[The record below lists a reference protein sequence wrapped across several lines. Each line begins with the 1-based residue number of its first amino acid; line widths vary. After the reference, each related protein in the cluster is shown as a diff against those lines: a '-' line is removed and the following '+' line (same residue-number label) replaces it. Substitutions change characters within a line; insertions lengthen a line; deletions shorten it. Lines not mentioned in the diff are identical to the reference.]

1 MNEIWIEKSDGY
13 FFPKN
18 AKMSPAILAKLKM
31 LFLEGLAEDRIY
43 GIFISF
49 EKSVLLSDEDAELL
63 KFPPQNPYR
72 LSIRT
77 SGILG
82 KPDFKYILEIIRP
95 DGQFFI
101 SPQINGAL
109 LHIDSEIIYRLNA
122 DQYELVQL
130 TQDSNKNISKLNQ
143 KQAMTYSLKNI
154 YQIQQHAI
162 STEAKLETFLSPEN
176 MKIIVPDGLDVKFQ
190 EISKENFQ
198 IQPVLLSKNNNGN
211 FSEIGSENFQ
221 EIFSKRRDVSDV
233 YVDKNRTRYI
243 FSEKIQKGLQ
253 QIKSVPK
260 LSKADKERYSLQP
273 KELFSEEIFH
283 FSDRII
289 GIDEVPPNFYYGKNF
304 YKIDWFG
311 DISEKNEQKNFSSD
325 VEEKTDEKNLSE
337 KIFAL
342 KIKPNFERIDYV
354 ANKNLRQGNF
364 FENPLNSDVKLLQHQ
379 LDGVK
384 KILNLWQKGL
394 KGVLLADDMGLGKTL
409 QTLAFIAGLKK
420 CCSDYLKINN
430 PVLIV
435 APTAL
440 LSNWKSE
447 YKKFVQ
453 KNIFSSII
461 DLHGNFLKNFM
472 SDELTPNNRKKL
484 RLIFPKNTLAL
495 TTYETLRDYQ
505 FSFAEVDW
513 SCIVADEIQKI
524 KNPRAGITTALKAM
538 NYDYTIGL
546 SGTPVENSWID
557 LWSIMDFLQPAW
569 LGDLKSF
576 EEKFLKPLQSDSSEE
591 NIKFVGKNLK
601 NALSPIFIRRMKN
614 ENLPDIPSK
623 KIFYCREEMPEYQ
636 KKCYFSILE
645 SVRRKNN
652 FQPLKIIA
660 ELKNISLH
668 PDLNSKSLSG
678 FFSAPPDKIIS
689 ESARLKKTFEILE
702 EIKNRGE
709 KAIIFVVSKKMQL
722 ILVHLLEK
730 KFKIKLL
737 PPINGEMTGEKRKK
751 FIDEFNNFFGF
762 NVLVLSPEAA
772 GFGFTITSANNVIH
786 LSRTWNPAKEN
797 QATDRAYRIGQKKDV
812 NVFIPL
818 ACHKNFGESFDE
830 KLNFLLNHKK
840 ILSENVLFPTNES
853 DSDGIALFQSIKP
866 KNKSE
871 FQTVFW
877 NIESIDTVTG
887 DAFEKI
893 IAELYDS
900 IEGFSAKKTP
910 HSNDNGADV
919 VAISEKKIG
928 FLIQCKHTENIKKNL
943 GKRAIQEIFTAVAAY
958 ENIYR
963 GIKFQPM
970 VITNAC
976 GFSTGAV
983 DLAKDTNVK
992 LISRSELVE
1001 MLTRYK
1007 ILKF

>member
-198 IQPVLLSKNNNGN
+198 IQPVLLSKNNDEN
-211 FSEIGSENFQ
+211 FSEIDSENFQ

-342 KIKPNFERIDYV
+342 
-354 ANKNLRQGNF
+354 
-364 FENPLNSDVKLLQHQ
+364 
-379 LDGVK
+379 
-384 KILNLWQKGL
+384 
-394 KGVLLADDMGLGKTL
+394 
-409 QTLAFIAGLKK
+409 
-420 CCSDYLKINN
+420 
-430 PVLIV
+430 
-435 APTAL
+435 
-440 LSNWKSE
+440 
-447 YKKFVQ
+447 
-453 KNIFSSII
+453 
-461 DLHGNFLKNFM
+461 
-472 SDELTPNNRKKL
+472 
-484 RLIFPKNTLAL
+484 
-495 TTYETLRDYQ
+495 
-505 FSFAEVDW
+505 
-513 SCIVADEIQKI
+513 
-524 KNPRAGITTALKAM
+524 
-538 NYDYTIGL
+538 
-546 SGTPVENSWID
+546 
-557 LWSIMDFLQPAW
+557 
-569 LGDLKSF
+569 
-576 EEKFLKPLQSDSSEE
+576 
-591 NIKFVGKNLK
+591 
-601 NALSPIFIRRMKN
+601 
-614 ENLPDIPSK
+614 
-623 KIFYCREEMPEYQ
+623 
-636 KKCYFSILE
+636 
-645 SVRRKNN
+645 
-652 FQPLKIIA
+652 
-660 ELKNISLH
+660 
-668 PDLNSKSLSG
+668 
-678 FFSAPPDKIIS
+678 
-689 ESARLKKTFEILE
+689 
-702 EIKNRGE
+702 RGC
-709 KAIIFVVSKKMQL
+709 F
-722 ILVHLLEK
+722 
-730 KFKIKLL
+730 
-737 PPINGEMTGEKRKK
+737 
-751 FIDEFNNFFGF
+751 
-762 NVLVLSPEAA
+762 
-772 GFGFTITSANNVIH
+772 
-786 LSRTWNPAKEN
+786 
-797 QATDRAYRIGQKKDV
+797 
-812 NVFIPL
+812 
-818 ACHKNFGESFDE
+818 HK
-830 KLNFLLNHKK
+830 
-840 ILSENVLFPTNES
+840 
-853 DSDGIALFQSIKP
+853 
-866 KNKSE
+866 
-871 FQTVFW
+871 
-877 NIESIDTVTG
+877 
-887 DAFEKI
+887 
-893 IAELYDS
+893 
-900 IEGFSAKKTP
+900 
-910 HSNDNGADV
+910 
-919 VAISEKKIG
+919 
-928 FLIQCKHTENIKKNL
+928 
-943 GKRAIQEIFTAVAAY
+943 
-958 ENIYR
+958 
-963 GIKFQPM
+963 
-970 VITNAC
+970 
-976 GFSTGAV
+976 
-983 DLAKDTNVK
+983 
-992 LISRSELVE
+992 
-1001 MLTRYK
+1001 
-1007 ILKF
+1007 